1 MELDEVNLNELYLV
15 EYSPSQKAYNIDK
28 FENILMQNIKN
39 IMNNNIVDYF
49 VIGYGKT
56 LKEAQELADLFLE
69 KMGRP

>member
-15 EYSPSQKAYNIDK
+15 EYSPSQKAYNIDT

-56 LKEAQELADLFLE
+56 LKDAQELANLFLE